1 MKIFNQLREL
11 CRYLRGACF
20 SAYYWGT
27 GRRSL
32 LHLVDQ
38 VDKLYMGQRVDID
51 NQVKSRLNRLLTYA
65 AINVPYYRNLIN
77 HKELSEATA
86 LSDINKFPILTK
98 SIIRNQGKHLISEQ
112 LHGKT
117 QWNTSG
123 GSTGEPVRLLQDIN
137 MMQKGRAIELLYMR
151 WAGHKMGEPHVLI
164 WGVPEDTFNENI
176 SLHERIFRIIHNETY
191 LNCYKIT
198 DEMLSKWIQF
208 INKKRPTLIETYVDA
223 IYELSRLIIKKKLPI
238 NSPRAIITSA
248 GVLMP
253 HMKEVITKAFDCPV
267 INRYGS
273 REVGAIACSC
283 MTSNELHVNE
293 YACYVEIVDDD
304 GNSREDGKE
313 GDILVTLLTNYA
325 MPLIRYKIQDKGVW
339 ALGSCTCG
347 RNTKRLAN
355 VSGRQSDY
363 LLASDGSKING
374 TALTTLLYPVS
385 HIIKRY
391 QYRQVK
397 KNKVVL
403 HVVSIDGFDIE
414 SLKREMQ
421 PLLEKLQSML
431 LGMSVELNIVDEIIP
446 SKSGKYRYIIRE
458 EPVNK

>member
-1 MKIFNQLREL
+1 MAPR
-11 CRYLRGACF
+11 A
-20 SAYYWGT
+20 
-27 GRRSL
+27 
-32 LHLVDQ
+32 
-38 VDKLYMGQRVDID
+38 DID
-51 NQVKSRLNRLLTYA
+51 SQVKYRLHRLLSYA
-65 AINVPYYRNLIN
+65 SINIPYYHSLVN
-77 HKELSEATA
+77 HEELSESTI
-86 LSDINKFPILTK
+86 LSDIKKFPILTK
-98 SIIRNQGKHLISEQ
+98 SIIRSQGKNLISEQ
-112 LHGKT
+112 NCGRT
-117 QWNTSG
+117 MWNTSG

-137 MMQKGRAIELLYMR
+137 MMYKGRAIELLYMR

-176 SLHERIFRIIHNETY
+176 SLHERIYRIIHNETY

-198 DEMLSKWIQF
+198 DEMLSKWIQC
-208 INKKRPTLIETYVDA
+208 INKKRPTLIEAYVDA
-223 IYELSRLIIKKKLPI
+223 IYELSRLIIEKKLSI

-283 MTSNELHVNE
+283 MTSSELHVNE

-304 GNSREDGKE
+304 GNPCKDGTE

-325 MPLIRYKIQDKGVW
+325 MPPVRYKIQDKGIW
-339 ALGSCTCG
+339 ASGPCPCG
-347 RNTKRLAN
+347 QNTKRLTN
-355 VSGRQSDY
+355 ISGRQSDY

-403 HVVSIDGFDIE
+403 QVVSIDGSDIQ

-421 PLLEKLQSML
+421 PLLEKLKSML
-431 LGMSVELNIVDEIIP
+431 LRVPVELNIVDEIIP

-458 EPVNK
+458 ESVNT